1 MSLSCKKCGSKDYVR
16 NGYIKGEQR
25 YRCKD
30 CRMNYQKG
38 DKRIKYSKE
47 KKMKVM
53 KCYLEGMGI
62 RSIER
67 LEGVPNPLIIRWI
80 RRFGKEVKEEVERFP
95 VPEEAKDIQILEID
109 ELFSYCKKKERKCT
123 YGYVLIGSEIRLL
136 NLR

>member
-1 MSLSCKKCGSKDYVR
+1 MYV
-16 NGYIKGEQR
+16 NGHGKGEQR

-47 KKMKVM
+47 KRMKVM

-123 YGYVLIGSEIRLL
+123 
-136 NLR
+136 